1 MEFLESSGLVGWGVV
16 LGVWMMHRINKALV
30 RRYNARL
37 RRALRRDI
45 LVDTVR
51 IDSSRSVTRV
61 TINGKD
67 ALRIAAEA
75 QGTLKIEVLN
85 GKGGTVLPEVL
96 PPVVN

>member
-37 RRALRRDI
+37 RRALRRNVV
-45 LVDTVR
+45 VDTLR
-51 IDSSRSVTRV
+51 INDNTNITRV
-61 TINGKD
+61 TINGVD
-67 ALRIAAEA
+67 ALRLLAESDSK
-75 QGTLKIEVLN
+75 LRVKVLRGN
-85 GKGGTVLPEVL
+85 GETVQPEIL